1 MGTGLLLQNT
11 TVYHSISQYTTVS
24 TVYHNIL
31 QYITVYH
38 SILAIVHYSL
48 ILLSLYPFSTAAHS
62 EPTASIPT
70 PHKIIGHAIVHLIP
84 PNSRE
89 DQEHGIG

>member
-11 TVYHSISQYTTVS
+11 TVYHSIS
-24 TVYHNIL
+24 

-89 DQEHGIG
+89 DQEHGTG